1 MGLELVDVREFPPLP
16 AVRTTGTGDKPV
28 AQGPSESGSEGEV
41 ECSTPKSEEL
51 EPKPAMVCPP
61 APRKPRPAKRKLG
74 PPPKGYYPVPSDLA
88 SVFVPLSRLPNK
100 RIRIGMA
107 EEECNTNLSLAI
119 DGGRQFMPG
128 HRSKPTLH
136 LQVLFPHHPK
146 EEEEEEPIRIPRSK
160 NTEEEEVISGRDTSN
175 CSNDKLFGTRKK
187 LKLTKEQVTLL
198 EDRFREHNTL
208 NTAQKQDLAD
218 RLNIQTRQ
226 VEVWFQNRRARTKLK
241 QIEVDYECLKK
252 WCESLSDENRRLKK
266 ELQELR
272 SANPGSPFYMHLL
285 KAATLTICPSC
296 ERMAAIGGGAAGKST
311 SAFDGMKGQL
321 VPVKNG
327 LLGRRN

>member
-1 MGLELVDVREFPPLP
+1 
-16 AVRTTGTGDKPV
+16 
-28 AQGPSESGSEGEV
+28 
-41 ECSTPKSEEL
+41 
-51 EPKPAMVCPP
+51 
-61 APRKPRPAKRKLG
+61 
-74 PPPKGYYPVPSDLA
+74 
-88 SVFVPLSRLPNK
+88 
-100 RIRIGMA
+100 MA

-160 NTEEEEVISGRDTSN
+160 NTEEEEVISGRDNSN

-208 NTAQKQDLAD
+208 NTVSPQYYLLHDCNRSEFVFWEELCMDSICMQAQKQDLAD

-241 QIEVDYECLKK
+241 KIEVDYECLKK

-327 LLGRRN
+327 LLSRRN

>member
-1 MGLELVDVREFPPLP
+1 SSLSTLEQ
-16 AVRTTGTGDKPV
+16 T
-28 AQGPSESGSEGEV
+28 Q
-41 ECSTPKSEEL
+41 
-51 EPKPAMVCPP
+51 
-61 APRKPRPAKRKLG
+61 
-74 PPPKGYYPVPSDLA
+74 
-88 SVFVPLSRLPNK
+88 
-100 RIRIGMA
+100 IGMA

-119 DGGRQFMPG
+119 HGGRQFVPG
-128 HRSKPTLH
+128 HRSKPALQ

-146 EEEEEEPIRIPRSK
+146 EEEEEEPKRIPRSK

-198 EDRFREHNTL
+198 EDRFREHNAL

-252 WCESLSDENRRLKK
+252 WCESLSDENRRLRK

-296 ERMAAIGGGAAGKST
+296 ERMAATGGGAAGKST